1 MNLNRLLLVH
11 AFVTMAAGV
20 VLLVAPAVIP
30 GAIGIQLNP
39 TAYLVCYLL
48 GAAEISLAVLSYF
61 ARYVTDRQA
70 RQLVCLT
77 VIVFHALTAFVEMYA
92 FAEGVSPRIWAN
104 VALRLLIIG
113 LFIYYRR
120 KINQPSDV

>member
-30 GAIGIQLNP
+30 GTVGIQLNP
-39 TAYLVCYLL
+39 TANLLCYLL

-61 ARYVTDRQA
+61 ARNLANGQA

-77 VIVFHALTAFVEMYA
+77 FIVFHGLTVLIEIYA
-92 FAEGVSPRIWAN
+92 FTEGLSFCIWAN
-104 VALRLLIIG
+104 VVLRVLIIG
-113 LFIYYRR
+113 LFIYYGR
-120 KINQPSDV
+120 KINQQTGL